1 MFIRKF
7 FKILRG
13 QNTFLQVLFA
23 SILGAV
29 LGFTPGFVRAP
40 GLTIFVIFLF
50 LILNANLG
58 IFLFVFAISKILFYL
73 FIPLVFNIGVFLID
87 RAATSLFE
95 YIVNTPVLAL
105 FGFEYYLTSGG
116 FLIGI
121 FLGILFGLIIFYLSK
136 LFKMSE
142 TGLSESSPK
151 FKKFKNSFVGKIIFW
166 ILFGSGKDI
175 EETTTKRVLPIRI
188 TGVALV
194 VVIIIGFFVFQQLFA
209 GAMIKKFMVKGLE
222 RINGATVDVGSVD
235 VSFNKGKLI
244 INKLEICDPEK
255 LDENVFSA
263 KRIVADLSVNQL
275 LLKRLRLDKVEVFDG
290 ELSSKR
296 VKPGKIITP
305 LKVSEKKVEKKTE
318 KKTVVKDKGS
328 LEDYI
333 SNAKDWKIKLA
344 KIKNWYKKLK
354 DLVARKKLKI
364 EPKDKSYK
372 EALKEKALAMGYQNV
387 KASYLIKGA
396 PVFAATLITANNIKA
411 SNYFKDET
419 LAITIKEIST
429 NPNLSTQ
436 APEIVARSS
445 KNTFY
450 LNTVFNELSK
460 TGGKNN
466 IDISMNKVALNKA
479 LDVVKVK
486 VPNQIKDGYVTLK
499 GVGSFFSENDDVKL
513 NLKLDVRLEDS
524 LVAVPKLGD
533 QKIKLLTFPVYL
545 TGELDNPVVKVDTKT
560 ITDQLKGLW
569 KNKLKSEVKR
579 RLNEE
584 KDKLKKKYQNKLENK
599 VKRGLGDFLN

>member
-1 MFIRKF
+1 M
-7 FKILRG
+7 
-13 QNTFLQVLFA
+13 FA

-87 RAATSLFE
+87 RAATTLFE
-95 YIVNTPVLAL
+95 NIVNTPVLAL

-142 TGLSESSPK
+142 TGLSESSS
-151 FKKFKNSFVGKIIFW
+151 KFKNSFVGKIIFW

-194 VVIIIGFFVFQQLFA
+194 VVIIIIGFIVFQQLFA
-209 GAMIKKFMVKGLE
+209 GAMIKKYLVKGLE
-222 RINGATVDVGSVD
+222 RINGATVDIGSVD
-235 VSFNKGKLI
+235 VSFNKGKVI

-275 LLKRLRLDKVEVFDG
+275 LLKKLRLDKVEVFDG

-305 LKVSEKKVEKKTE
+305 IKVSEKKIEKKTE
-318 KKTVVKDKGS
+318 KKTVIKDKGS
-328 LEDYI
+328 LEDYV

-344 KIKNWYKKLK
+344 KIKNWYNKLK
-354 DLVARKKLKI
+354 DLMARKKLKT
-364 EPKDKSYK
+364 EPKDKTYK
-372 EALKEKALAMGYQNV
+372 EELKEKALALGYQNV

-396 PVFAATLITANNIKA
+396 PTFAATLITANNIKA

-419 LAITIKEIST
+419 LAITIKELST
-429 NPNLSTQ
+429 NPYLSSK

-486 VPNQIKDGYVTLK
+486 VPNLIKDGYVTLK

-533 QKIKLLTFPVYL
+533 QKIKLLTFPVYI

-560 ITDQLKGLW
+560 ITDQLKGIW
-569 KNKLKSEVKR
+569 KNKLKSEVKK

-599 VKRGLGDFLN
+599 VKKWLGNFLN